1 MGSLGEHY
9 VEPVILFGRRVIN
22 SSSKQC
28 LLIVY
33 KFWGIQSSLHSIY
46 RKRFPTKRRVLMPLE
61 IFLAPYKAKSG
72 LRVHV
77 TLDVQLTA
85 QNLRTT
91 EEDAHFA

>member
-1 MGSLGEHY
+1 M
-9 VEPVILFGRRVIN
+9 
-22 SSSKQC
+22 
-28 LLIVY
+28 
-33 KFWGIQSSLHSIY
+33 
-46 RKRFPTKRRVLMPLE
+46 RRVLMPLE
-61 IFLAPYKAKSG
+61 VFLAPYKAKSG